1 MRKVTMAAT
10 LNPNALIEARQ
21 KQGLTQVQLSEATK
35 PRIVVSTISRIERG
49 KQTRVRE
56 GTLKELARALAVS
69 PEDLSTKRPTER
81 EVMKLRI
88 GSAARNALTLVAR
101 RYQVSREQVIEAAPL
116 LFFIIAEQ
124 SLQQRRKRLDELREA
139 EDAARGVA
147 LPHLPYY
154 PGDSRALDFEARS
167 IKARDLFGA
176 IVADKVGR
184 PDDPHW
190 REETGNP
197 FASFL
202 NEALGASESDEFV
215 GWAPHH
221 GPSYA
226 ICEEEVAAL
235 VGGDADAQQAIFNGD
250 AALHEMPAEVRKS
263 SPAEKAKWASEKL
276 TRWNASLEGLI

>member
-1 MRKVTMAAT
+1 MANN
-10 LNPNALIEARQ
+10 LNPKALIEARE
-21 KQGLTQVQLSEATK
+21 KKGWTQRQLSEATK
-35 PRIVVSTISRIERG
+35 PMINVSTISRIERG
-49 KQTRVRE
+49 KQTRVRDR
-56 GTLKELARALAVS
+56 TLKELARTLDVN
-69 PEDLSTKRPTER
+69 PEDLCTTRPTER

-101 RYQVSREQVIEAAPL
+101 RYQVSREQVIEAAPM

-124 SLQQRRKRLDELREA
+124 SLQQRRKRLDELRKL
-139 EDAARGVA
+139 EDAAWGAA

-167 IKARDLFGA
+167 IKARDLFGT

-202 NEALGASESDEFV
+202 NEALGASESDEFI
-215 GWAPHH
+215 GWAPDH

-235 VGGDADAQQAIFNGD
+235 VGGDEKAAQAILNGD
-250 AALHEMPAEVRKS
+250 AALHEMPAEIRKS
-263 SPAEKAKWASEKL
+263 SPEERAKWASAKL